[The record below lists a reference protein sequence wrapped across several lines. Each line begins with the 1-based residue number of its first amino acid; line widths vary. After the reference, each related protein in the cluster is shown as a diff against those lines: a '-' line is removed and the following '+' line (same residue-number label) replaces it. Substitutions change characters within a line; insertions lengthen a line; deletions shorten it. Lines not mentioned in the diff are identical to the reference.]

1 MKSLRGHRV
10 NLSALRTPLTQHA
23 ARRPKKSL
31 LSPARASGCSGKRYS
46 TTSAHLAAH
55 GIRFLA
61 QPHTREPQKSPFQPS
76 GRPAA
81 SKDRFPTHPRTRAG
95 QKTVFQRTCA
105 WFSPERP
112 VRSAFT
118 TARNPKNLAL
128 AKTDREREEASAL
141 LPEALERCK
150 DLYDTVEYFY
160 RKDTDDG
167 SRRTKCARWGVQYA
181 SDPSE
186 PATPPANPNL
196 PTPPAPNP

>member
-1 MKSLRGHRV
+1 MLGKTLFHHV
-10 NLSALRTPLTQHA
+10 
-23 ARRPKKSL
+23 
-31 LSPARASGCSGKRYS
+31 RASGCPRNSFS
-46 TTSAHLAAH
+46 CPAAH
-55 GIRFLA
+55 AGAPKIPSPAL
-61 QPHTREPQKSPFQPS
+61 PHTREPQKSPFQPS